1 LIDNNPPKDLRFARP
16 AQPFVV
22 FVDDIKRVIIIDFLH
37 CRAELPRRLA
47 SLPLPKSGGEH

>member
-1 LIDNNPPKDLRFARP
+1 
-16 AQPFVV
+16 VV
-22 FVDDIKRVIIIDFLH
+22 FVDEIKRVIIIDFLH

>member
-22 FVDDIKRVIIIDFLH
+22 FVDDIKQVIIIDFLH
-37 CRAELPRRLA
+37 CRAELPRRLT